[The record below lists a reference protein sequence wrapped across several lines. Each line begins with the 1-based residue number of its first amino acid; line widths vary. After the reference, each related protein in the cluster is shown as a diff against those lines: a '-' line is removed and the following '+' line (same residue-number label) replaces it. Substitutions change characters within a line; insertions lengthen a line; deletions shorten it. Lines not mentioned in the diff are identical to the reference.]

1 MQKSKVELRFANPR
15 AQYLSM
21 KEEIDL
27 AISKVLDSENY
38 ILGREVAGFEQE
50 FASYIGTS
58 FAIGVNSGTDA
69 LILSLR
75 ALNIGF
81 GDEVIVPSFT
91 AVATV
96 AAITSVGAT
105 PILIDID
112 PLIYSI
118 DISNLDSSR
127 TSKTKAVIAVHLYGH
142 PAQIDT
148 IAKWCESNNIFLIED
163 CAQAHGA
170 AWNSRNVGTFGIISC
185 FSFYPT
191 KNLGGIGDG
200 GAILTNDPLLNERLI
215 ELRQYGWNRSRD
227 ARIASSISRLDEIQ
241 AAILRVKLRHL
252 DNSNLSRNK
261 IANYYLQNLNSS
273 KFSLPFIAEGAKHV
287 FHLFVIRVTDRKD
300 LIMRLSEFNIH
311 PGIHYPLPVH
321 QNFAYKGLEKNLKAP
336 LINTELAAQ
345 SVLSIPMYP
354 ELTEKEISYVAEV
367 LNYV

>member
-1 MQKSKVELRFANPR
+1 MKKTKFELRFANPR

-21 KEEIDL
+21 KDEIDL
-27 AISKVLDSENY
+27 AISKVLDSESY
-38 ILGREVAGFEQE
+38 ILGHEVAAFEQE
-50 FASYIGTS
+50 FSRYIGTS

-75 ALNIGF
+75 ALNIGI

-96 AAITSVGAT
+96 AAVTAVGAT

-112 PLIYSI
+112 PLTYSM
-118 DISNLDSSR
+118 DVSRLDSSR
-127 TSKTKAVIAVHLYGH
+127 TERTKAVIAVHLYGH
-142 PAQIDT
+142 PAEIDT
-148 IAKWCESNNIFLIED
+148 IAKWCESNSIVLIED

-170 AWNSRNVGTFGIISC
+170 MWNSRKVGTFGKIAC

-200 GAILTNDPLLNERLI
+200 GGIVTNDPLLNERLI
-215 ELRQYGWNRSRD
+215 ELRQYGWDRSRD
-227 ARIASSISRLDEIQ
+227 ARIASSISRLDEMQ

-252 DNSNLSRNK
+252 DQTNASREG
-261 IANYYLQNLNSS
+261 IANFYLENLDPV
-273 KFSLPFIAEGAKHV
+273 KFGLPFVAAGAKHV
-287 FHLFVIRVTDRKD
+287 FHLFVVRVANRSNLIRQ
-300 LIMRLSEFNIH
+300 LNEFNIH
-311 PGIHYPLPVH
+311 PGVHYPLPVH
-321 QNFAYKGLEKNLKAP
+321 LNFAYKGLGENLTAP
-336 LINTELAAQ
+336 LTNTELAAQ

-367 LNYV
+367 LNRV